1 MAMLLLRNAEVD
13 KYFVLGTEKSALTYG
28 VLREALHE
36 DEMQDFEND
45 FSKYLVGEKKD
56 NSFVAFDIAAEDL
69 EVINSKISKYPDRIH
84 D

>member
-1 MAMLLLRNAEVD
+1 MLLLKNTEVD

-36 DEMQDFEND
+36 DEMQSFEDD
-45 FSKYLVGEKKD
+45 FSKYLVEDKKD
-56 NSFVAFDIAAEDL
+56 NSLVAFDIAGEDL
-69 EVINSKISKYPDRIH
+69 ETINSKLSKYPDRIH